1 MLDLVFE
8 SDMSVEDIS
17 SVPRE
22 WRSGRLIF
30 QSLDPDEF
38 NIKSRAYVNQ
48 IEVEPKLEKFRDK
61 LHVCINWPASPAGL
75 WNIRYENGQS
85 SIEATVRIQ
94 PSKITEEQLSMVMQ
108 DLDRELPASIIF
120 QLDRMGAF
128 ISTTTTR
135 FKKITIEQEIEIL
148 KRAVYGYGSQKGLLS
163 ILPEASRDPHFI
175 LSDELH
181 STRSELARRL
191 TAQGLASSLM
201 KSELISYNKTY
212 IPTHVFDTRKIQS
225 FDTYE
230 NRLLREYVAQVQRR
244 LRQIIKHTRNK
255 YPHLQDWHMKL
266 GHARKAAAFLDS
278 VGSLKSPPEL
288 ITMVILKKPAY
299 RSAYDGYLA
308 LRKSYKDC
316 LTVETLDL
324 PFQNV
329 PYLYE
334 KWCTLQAI
342 LALLRTAETLG
353 FKIEMQSLYQPSCGG
368 HWVEVIPDGLSALQ
382 LKHTDGT
389 RISLIPQQSYRPDTR
404 GRLKSISFCQ
414 IPDISIEVTKSNN
427 LALYILDP
435 KYKLEGEDR
444 PKKEDID
451 KMHAYRD
458 SIRASD
464 GRRVVKSAV
473 ILYPGAS
480 SIYYDTPSLGAIS
493 MVPGNDASL
502 DSLHDCLLKTV
513 FSFKPDTSVS
523 YKENRL

>member
-8 SDMSVEDIS
+8 SDISVEGIS
-17 SVPRE
+17 PEPRE

-30 QSLDPDEF
+30 QSLGPDEF
-38 NIKSRAYVNQ
+38 SINSRAYVNQ
-48 IEVEPKLEKFRDK
+48 AEVEPKLEKFGDK

-85 SIEATVRIQ
+85 STEATIKIQ
-94 PSKITEEQLSMVMQ
+94 PSKITGDQLSMVMQ

-148 KRAVYGYGSQKGLLS
+148 KRAVLGHGSQKGLLS
-163 ILPEASRDPHFI
+163 ILPEVSRDPHFV

-181 STRSELARRL
+181 QVRSELARRL

-201 KSELISYNKTY
+201 RSELVLYNKTY
-212 IPTHVFDTRKIQS
+212 IPTHVLDTKKIQN

-230 NRLLREYVAQVQRR
+230 NKVLREYVTQVQRR
-244 LRQIIKHTRNK
+244 LRQIIKHTRDR
-255 YPHLQDWHMKL
+255 YPYLQDWYAKL
-266 GHARKAAAFLDS
+266 GQARKVVAFLDS
-278 VGSLKSPPEL
+278 VGNLKSPPEL
-288 ITMVILKKPAY
+288 ITMVFLKKPAY
-299 RSAYDGYLA
+299 RSAYDGYLS
-308 LRKSYKDC
+308 LRRSYKDC

-334 KWCTLQAI
+334 KWCTLHTI
-342 LALLRTAETLG
+342 LALLRTADKSG
-353 FKIEMQSLYQPSCGG
+353 FRTEMQSLYQPSCGG
-368 HWVEVIPDGLSALQ
+368 NWVEVIPDGRSALR
-382 LKHTDGT
+382 LKHANGT
-389 RISLIPQQSYRPDTR
+389 RISLIPQQSYRPDAR

-414 IPDISIEVTKSNN
+414 IPDISIEVAVSDN
-427 LALYILDP
+427 LALYVLDP
-435 KYKLEGEDR
+435 KYKLEGDDG

-458 SIRASD
+458 SIRDAD
-464 GRRVVKSAV
+464 GRRIVRSAV
-473 ILYPGAS
+473 ILYPGES
-480 SIYYDTPSLGAIS
+480 SIYYNATSLGAIS
-493 MVPGNDASL
+493 MIPGSDACLNSLDAFLLNSVFSFRPEASL
-502 DSLHDCLLKTV
+502 DYEEKQI
-513 FSFKPDTSVS
+513 
-523 YKENRL
+523 